1 MEQLHWRIYMFDQLA
16 EKIHTNALEK
26 GFWDR
31 PADEIFVTKQMMM
44 IVSEVVEAMEALRK
58 EMDPDQLSDEFADI
72 IIRTLDLYAG
82 MVKAGYMNKSLDSA
96 IKQKIEKNQDRPKKH
111 GVRF

>member
-16 EKIHTNALEK
+16 EKIHANAVEK

-72 IIRTLDLYAG
+72 IIRTLDLWAG
-82 MVKAGYMNKSLDSA
+82 LVRDGYTNKS
-96 IKQKIEKNQDRPKKH
+96 IEESLVEKVKYNTERERMH
-111 GVRF
+111 GVLA

>member
-1 MEQLHWRIYMFDQLA
+1 MLDDLA
-16 EKIHTNALEK
+16 EQVHKNAIEK

-31 PADEIFVTKQMMM
+31 TADPIFVAKQMMM
-44 IVSEVVEAMEALRK
+44 IVSEVSEAMEAVRK
-58 EMDPDQLSDEFADI
+58 EMDPDQISDEFADI

-82 MVKAGYMNKSLDSA
+82 MVEAGYVKKSLDYA
-96 IKQKIEKNQDRPKKH
+96 IREKMERNTHRPKKH

>member
-1 MEQLHWRIYMFDQLA
+1 MFDDLA
-16 EKIHTNALEK
+16 EEIHKNAIEK

-31 PADEIFVTKQMMM
+31 TADPIFVAKQMMM
-44 IVSEVVEAMEALRK
+44 IVSEVSEAMEAVRK
-58 EMDPDQLSDEFADI
+58 EMDPAQISDEFADI

-82 MVKAGYMNKSLDSA
+82 MAEAGYVTKSLDYA
-96 IKQKIEKNQDRPKKH
+96 IKEKMERNIHRPKKH

>member
-1 MEQLHWRIYMFDQLA
+1 MFDDLA
-16 EKIHTNALEK
+16 EEIHKNAVSK

-31 PADEIFVTKQMMM
+31 TVDPIFVAKQMMM
-44 IVSEVVEAMEALRK
+44 IVSEVSEAMEAVRK
-58 EMDPDQLSDEFADI
+58 EMDPDQISDEFADI

-82 MVKAGYMNKSLDSA
+82 IAEAGYVKKSLDYA
-96 IKQKIEKNQDRPKKH
+96 IKEKMERNTHRPKKH

>member
-1 MEQLHWRIYMFDQLA
+1 MFDELA
-16 EKIHTNALEK
+16 EEIHKNAVKK

-31 PADEIFVTKQMMM
+31 TADPIFVAKQMMM
-44 IVSEVVEAMEALRK
+44 IVSEVSEAMEAVRK
-58 EMDPDQLSDEFADI
+58 EMDPEQISDEFADI

-82 MVKAGYMNKSLDSA
+82 MAEAGYVTKSIDYA
-96 IKQKIEKNQDRPKKH
+96 IKEKMERNTHRPKKH

>member
-1 MEQLHWRIYMFDQLA
+1 
-16 EKIHTNALEK
+16 
-26 GFWDR
+26 
-31 PADEIFVTKQMMM
+31 MM

-58 EMDPDQLSDEFADI
+58 EMDPDQMSDEFADI

-82 MVKAGYMNKSLDSA
+82 MVEAGYMTKSLDYA
-96 IKQKIEKNQDRPKKH
+96 IKEKMEKNSGRPMKH

>member
-1 MEQLHWRIYMFDQLA
+1 MFDELA
-16 EKIHTNALEK
+16 RTIHKNAVEK

-72 IIRTLDLYAG
+72 IIRTLDLYSG
-82 MVKAGYMNKSLDSA
+82 MVDAGYMNKSLNLA
-96 IKQKIEKNQDRPKKH
+96 IKEKMEKNSNRPKKH

>member
-1 MEQLHWRIYMFDQLA
+1 MFDNLA
-16 EKIHTNALEK
+16 ANIHENAVAK

-58 EMDPDQLSDEFADI
+58 DMDPDHMSDEFADI

-82 MVKAGYMNKSLDSA
+82 MVKAGYMTKSLDSA
-96 IKQKIEKNQDRPKKH
+96 IKQKMDKNSDRPKKH

>member
-1 MEQLHWRIYMFDQLA
+1 M
-16 EKIHTNALEK
+16 EK

-31 PADEIFVTKQMMM
+31 TADPIFVAKQMMM
-44 IVSEVVEAMEALRK
+44 IVSEVSEAMEAVRK
-58 EMDPDQLSDEFADI
+58 EMDPDQISDEFADI

-82 MVKAGYMNKSLDSA
+82 MVEAGYVKKSLDYA
-96 IKQKIEKNQDRPKKH
+96 IREKMERNTHRPKKH

>member
-1 MEQLHWRIYMFDQLA
+1 MLDDLA
-16 EKIHTNALEK
+16 ERVHNNAIEK

-31 PADEIFVTKQMMM
+31 TADPIFVAKQMMM
-44 IVSEVVEAMEALRK
+44 IVSEVSEAMEAVRK
-58 EMDPDQLSDEFADI
+58 EMVPDQISDEFADI

-82 MVKAGYMNKSLDSA
+82 MVEAGYVKKSLDYA
-96 IKQKIEKNQDRPKKH
+96 IKEKMERNTHRPKKH

>member
-1 MEQLHWRIYMFDQLA
+1 MLDDLA
-16 EKIHTNALEK
+16 ELVHKNAVEK
-26 GFWDR
+26 GFWNR
-31 PADEIFVTKQMMM
+31 TADEIFVAKQMMM

-58 EMDPDQLSDEFADI
+58 DMDPDEMSDEFADI

-82 MVKAGYMNKSLDSA
+82 MVEAGYMKKSLDYA
-96 IKQKIEKNQDRPKKH
+96 VKEKMEKNSKRPQKH

>member
-1 MEQLHWRIYMFDQLA
+1 MFDELA
-16 EKIHTNALEK
+16 EKVHKNAVEK

-31 PADEIFVTKQMMM
+31 PADPIFIAKQMMM

-58 EMDPDQLSDEFADI
+58 EMDPDQMSDEFADI

-82 MVKAGYMNKSLDSA
+82 MVEAGYVTKSIDYA
-96 IKQKIEKNQDRPKKH
+96 IKEKMERNSHRPKKH

>member
-1 MEQLHWRIYMFDQLA
+1 MFDDLA
-16 EKIHTNALEK
+16 ITIHKNAVEK

-31 PADEIFVTKQMMM
+31 TADEIFVTKQMMM

-58 EMDPDQLSDEFADI
+58 NMDPEELSDEFADI

-82 MVKAGYMNKSLDSA
+82 MVEAGYMTKSLNMA
-96 IKQKIEKNQDRPKKH
+96 IKEKMAKKADRPKKH

>member
-1 MEQLHWRIYMFDQLA
+1 MFDELA
-16 EKIHTNALEK
+16 EEIHKNAVDK

-31 PADEIFVTKQMMM
+31 IADPIFLAKQMMM
-44 IVSEVVEAMEALRK
+44 IVSEVSEAMEAVRK
-58 EMDPDQLSDEFADI
+58 EMDPEQISDEFADI

-82 MVKAGYMNKSLDSA
+82 MVEAGYVTKSLDYA
-96 IKQKIEKNQDRPKKH
+96 IKEKMERNTHRPKKH

>member
-1 MEQLHWRIYMFDQLA
+1 MFDDLA
-16 EKIHTNALEK
+16 EEIHKNAVDK

-31 PADEIFVTKQMMM
+31 TVDPIFIAKQMMM
-44 IVSEVVEAMEALRK
+44 IVSEVSEAMEAVRK
-58 EMDPDQLSDEFADI
+58 DMDPDQISDEFADI

-82 MVKAGYMNKSLDSA
+82 MVEAGYTKVSLDYA
-96 IKQKIEKNQDRPKKH
+96 FEEKTKFNLTRPEKH

>member
-1 MEQLHWRIYMFDQLA
+1 MFDDLA
-16 EKIHTNALEK
+16 EEIHKNAVEK

-31 PADEIFVTKQMMM
+31 TTDPIFVAKQMMM
-44 IVSEVVEAMEALRK
+44 IVSEVSEAMEAVRK
-58 EMDPDQLSDEFADI
+58 EMDPEQISDEFADI

-82 MVKAGYMNKSLDSA
+82 MVEAGYVTKSLDYA
-96 IKQKIEKNQDRPKKH
+96 IKQKMERNTHRPKKH

>member
-1 MEQLHWRIYMFDQLA
+1 MFDDLA
-16 EKIHTNALEK
+16 EKIHSNAKEK

-31 PADEIFVTKQMMM
+31 PADEIFVAKQMMM
-44 IVSEVVEAMEALRK
+44 IVSEVVEAMEVVRK
-58 EMDPDQLSDEFADI
+58 DMDPDKLSDEFADI

-82 MVKAGYMNKSLDSA
+82 MFDAGYMKKSLDYA
-96 IKQKIEKNQDRPKKH
+96 IKEKMEVNSSRPKKH

>member
-1 MEQLHWRIYMFDQLA
+1 MFDELA
-16 EKIHTNALEK
+16 EEIHKNAVNK

-31 PADEIFVTKQMMM
+31 TVDPIFVAKQMMM
-44 IVSEVVEAMEALRK
+44 IVSEVSEAMEALRK
-58 EMDPDQLSDEFADI
+58 DMDPDQISDEFADI

-82 MVKAGYMNKSLDSA
+82 IAEAGYVKKSLDYA
-96 IKQKIEKNQDRPKKH
+96 IKEKMERNSHRPKKH

>member
-1 MEQLHWRIYMFDQLA
+1 MFDDLA
-16 EKIHTNALEK
+16 EEIHKNAVDK

-31 PADEIFVTKQMMM
+31 TVDPIFIAKQMMM
-44 IVSEVVEAMEALRK
+44 IVSEVSEAMEAVRK
-58 EMDPDQLSDEFADI
+58 DMDADQISDEFADI

-82 MVKAGYMNKSLDSA
+82 IAEAGYVKKSLDYA
-96 IKQKIEKNQDRPKKH
+96 IKEKMERNTHRPRKH

>member
-1 MEQLHWRIYMFDQLA
+1 MFDDLA
-16 EKIHTNALEK
+16 AKIHKNAVEK

-31 PADEIFVTKQMMM
+31 TADEIFVTKQMMM

-58 EMDPDQLSDEFADI
+58 EMDPGQLSDEFADI

-82 MVKAGYMNKSLDSA
+82 MIEAGYMSKSLDLA
-96 IKQKIEKNQDRPKKH
+96 IKEKMEKNSNRPKKH

>member
-1 MEQLHWRIYMFDQLA
+1 MFDELA
-16 EKIHTNALEK
+16 EEIHKNAVAK

-31 PADEIFVTKQMMM
+31 TADEIFVAKQMMM
-44 IVSEVVEAMEALRK
+44 IVSEVVEALEVVRK
-58 EMDPDQLSDEFADI
+58 DMDPDKLSDEFADI

-82 MVKAGYMNKSLDSA
+82 MVDGGYMKKSLDYA
-96 IKQKIEKNQDRPKKH
+96 IKEKMEVNSTRPKKH

>member
-1 MEQLHWRIYMFDQLA
+1 MFDDLA
-16 EKIHTNALEK
+16 EEIHKNAVEK

-31 PADEIFVTKQMMM
+31 TVDPIFVAKQMMM
-44 IVSEVVEAMEALRK
+44 IVSEVSEAMEAVRK
-58 EMDPDQLSDEFADI
+58 EMDPDQISDEFADI

-82 MVKAGYMNKSLDSA
+82 MAEAGYVTKSIDYA
-96 IKQKIEKNQDRPKKH
+96 IKEKMERNTHRPKKH

>member
-1 MEQLHWRIYMFDQLA
+1 MFDDLA
-16 EKIHTNALEK
+16 RTIHSNAVAK

-58 EMDPDQLSDEFADI
+58 DMDPDKLSDEFADI

-82 MVKAGYMNKSLDSA
+82 MVDAGYMSKSLNMA
-96 IKQKIEKNQDRPKKH
+96 IKEKMSKNETRPKKH

>member
-1 MEQLHWRIYMFDQLA
+1 MFDELA
-16 EKIHTNALEK
+16 RTIHSNAVEK

-58 EMDPDQLSDEFADI
+58 DMDPGQLSDEFADI

-82 MVKAGYMNKSLDSA
+82 MVEAGYMSKSLNMA
-96 IKQKIEKNQDRPKKH
+96 IKEKMAKNADRPKKH

>member
-1 MEQLHWRIYMFDQLA
+1 MFDDLA
-16 EKIHTNALEK
+16 EEIHKNAVDK

-31 PADEIFVTKQMMM
+31 TVDPIFIAKQMMM
-44 IVSEVVEAMEALRK
+44 IVSEVSEAMEAVRK
-58 EMDPDQLSDEFADI
+58 DMDADQISDEFADI

-82 MVKAGYMNKSLDSA
+82 IAEAGYVKKSLDYA
-96 IKQKIEKNQDRPKKH
+96 IKEKMERNTHRPKKH

>member
-1 MEQLHWRIYMFDQLA
+1 MYQMFDELA
-16 EKIHTNALEK
+16 KDIHKNAVEK

-58 EMDPDQLSDEFADI
+58 DMDPNQLSDEFADI

-82 MVKAGYMNKSLDSA
+82 MVEAGYMTKSLNMA
-96 IKQKIEKNQDRPKKH
+96 IKEKMAKNADRPKKH

>member
-1 MEQLHWRIYMFDQLA
+1 MFDNLA
-16 EKIHTNALEK
+16 EEIHKNAVSK

-31 PADEIFVTKQMMM
+31 TVDPIFVAKQMMM
-44 IVSEVVEAMEALRK
+44 IVSEVVEAMEALRT
-58 EMDPDQLSDEFADI
+58 EMDPDQMSDEFADI

-82 MVKAGYMNKSLDSA
+82 MVEAGYMKKSLDAA
-96 IKQKIEKNQDRPKKH
+96 IKEKMEKNSNRPIKH